1 MTWPRMPGPQLREPE
16 EFRATWAQTWHN
28 YAKPFLAANVVVALL
43 CFMIGYV
50 VGGYVGCVL
59 LPVAVVGGVTLLQ
72 RVASRG
78 HGLRL
83 SPTGVEFLR
92 RDGVVV
98 RMRWPD
104 IQGVV
109 VINRRSGTVIAPY
122 GVGRAAAQA
131 GADMFADANT
141 GPGLTGV
148 GEILSADQAARQRQ
162 LGPAWVAMA
171 DPQTVHMSLI
181 LIDRAWTAGRIG
193 DWLRH
198 YRPGLLP

>member
-1 MTWPRMPGPQLREPE
+1 MTEPVSEAQAE
-16 EFRATWAQTWHN
+16 EFRATWTQTWHN
-28 YAKPFLAANVVVALL
+28 YAKPFLVTNIVVALL

-50 VGGYVGCVL
+50 IAGYPGMIL

-72 RVASRG
+72 RAASRG

-92 RDGVVV
+92 RDGKVV
-98 RMRWPD
+98 RMRWAD

-131 GADMFADANT
+131 GVDMFADANT
-141 GPGLTGV
+141 GPGITGV
-148 GEILSADQAARQRQ
+148 GEILDHTQAERQRQ
-162 LGPAWVAMA
+162 QGPVWVPFG
-171 DPQTVHMSLI
+171 DPLTVNMSLAM
-181 LIDRAWTAGRIG
+181 IDRGWPAGRIG
-193 DWLRH
+193 EWFRR
-198 YRPGLLP
+198 YRPDLLP